1 MKTGYFGD
9 AINCNDFGQING
21 NIILYLK
28 TYIQGK
34 KFLFC
39 SISIND
45 SSSRNS
51 PI

>member
-1 MKTGYFGD
+1 MQLIVMISVKSMLK
-9 AINCNDFGQING
+9 G

-28 TYIQGK
+28 TNTQGK

-39 SISIND
+39 SISIKD